1 MRIRYWSSD
10 VCSSDLVD
18 CGDGRIRIEIVVEG
32 IRPQNDARAALVP
45 RLAVPMS
52 RGEGLPREGRQ
63 PPLRRNAAQ
72 PFRER
77 AYAGPLRNG
86 VGEVRHMRG
95 ESAPPVDQAH
105 GVGFSRAQMPCGIM
119 REELGLRSEEH
130 T

>member
-32 IRPQNDARAALVP
+32 IRPQNDARADLVP

-63 PPLRRNAAQ
+63 PPLRRNAAP

-77 AYAGPLRNG
+77 AYAG
-86 VGEVRHMRG
+86 
-95 ESAPPVDQAH
+95 
-105 GVGFSRAQMPCGIM
+105 
-119 REELGLRSEEH
+119 RSEERRAGKSCVS
-130 T
+130 TCRFRWLPST